1 MLRAYINKFWV
12 DVVGNLES
20 DKHIS
25 FLLKA
30 KFEDKQ
36 VKLLLPKL
44 DIDKNSKRKLQSI
57 IIDRI
62 ALLSDYYKT
71 TKVDKF
77 IIQYGIR
84 DGSIVNKSSSVINYQ
99 IFYKNKLPIAYKPED
114 YGNIINKVGNLYII
128 SLASLGKNIQIH
140 LTVSNDT
147 LDKIHLIKYFKKD
160 VLLFEWTDKYLSAT
174 HLVRSI
180 GKSTYH
186 YVNGNLILVRS
197 EKVTSPIAKSKINKQ
212 LSIRI
217 LTMDIETITV
227 DNIQIPYLLSWYD
240 GNTPKSYFISSSEAV
255 PGNKD
260 NSMEIILK
268 KVMSDICINQYKNYH
283 IYLHNF
289 ANFDSYF
296 LVKHLVKIGICKTII
311 KDGKFIS
318 LKFSMNGITVNFKDS
333 YLLLPSSLRNLS
345 KSFNVDTQKS
355 IFPYLLSDINYV
367 GSVPEYKYFTNLSIA
382 DYNSYCLLF
391 TNKIWNFK
399 DESRKYCEID
409 CISLYQNLTKFSVLI
424 YNKFQVNITR
434 YPTLPSLSFS
444 IWRTHYLNTSIPSL
458 DEKEANK
465 VR

>member
-1 MLRAYINKFWV
+1 
-12 DVVGNLES
+12 
-20 DKHIS
+20 
-25 FLLKA
+25 
-30 KFEDKQ
+30 
-36 VKLLLPKL
+36 
-44 DIDKNSKRKLQSI
+44 
-57 IIDRI
+57 
-62 ALLSDYYKT
+62 
-71 TKVDKF
+71 
-77 IIQYGIR
+77 
-84 DGSIVNKSSSVINYQ
+84 
-99 IFYKNKLPIAYKPED
+99 
-114 YGNIINKVGNLYII
+114 
-128 SLASLGKNIQIH
+128 
-140 LTVSNDT
+140 
-147 LDKIHLIKYFKKD
+147 
-160 VLLFEWTDKYLSAT
+160 
-174 HLVRSI
+174 
-180 GKSTYH
+180 
-186 YVNGNLILVRS
+186 VRS